1 MLYESVMVCT
11 IYASTG
17 LDWSTG
23 ARFLT
28 DPMNYRA
35 VKPFLFHPYLKVER
49 CIRLKRTSVH
59 IKNM

>member
-17 LDWSTG
+17 LGWSTG

-28 DPMNYRA
+28 DPVNYRA
-35 VKPFLFHPYLKVER
+35 RKAIFISSLSKSGEMYTPEENICSY
-49 CIRLKRTSVH
+49 
-59 IKNM
+59 